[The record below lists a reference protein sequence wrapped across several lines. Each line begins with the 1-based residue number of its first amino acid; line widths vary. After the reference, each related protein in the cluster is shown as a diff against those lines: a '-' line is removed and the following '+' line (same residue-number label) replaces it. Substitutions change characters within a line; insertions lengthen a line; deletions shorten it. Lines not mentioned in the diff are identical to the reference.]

1 LFYIFIFIFIFSKAH
16 AISPIS
22 QIGSPIIT
30 KGELAFEYRTGITT
44 DDNNNSSN
52 HQRVFMRQHINYGI
66 SDDYATRIVIRQNK
80 FKGNSME
87 HQLLAWENHVQFTDK
102 DTHGFDSGIRIIYVD
117 THDNYGTNVLE
128 NRYLLQ
134 IPFLTDWQYR
144 FNGIFSYALGNNYN
158 NDVVFD
164 NASSDCKKSNIFT
177 LFF

>member
-1 LFYIFIFIFIFSKAH
+1 
-16 AISPIS
+16 
-22 QIGSPIIT
+22 
-30 KGELAFEYRTGITT
+30 
-44 DDNNNSSN
+44 
-52 HQRVFMRQHINYGI
+52 
-66 SDDYATRIVIRQNK
+66 
-80 FKGNSME
+80 ME